1 MTNFKEIKAK
11 TYEDMSREAAQII
24 FDALK
29 ENEKF
34 SLGLATGSTP
44 EGMYDV
50 LATLINDERLDLSR
64 LTTFNLDEYVG
75 LDEDDDQSY
84 HYFMDEHLFSK
95 LDIPKENINILDGV
109 ANDLDKEVKEYES
122 LIDEVGIDIQVLG
135 IGRNGH
141 IAFNEP
147 GTSFESLTHKVQL
160 TDETIED
167 NSRFFEKKE
176 DVPTEALSMGLK
188 TIMKAKQIILL
199 ISGDNKQRAREL
211 FVSGEVSE
219 DVPASILHNH
229 DNVILITDEA
239 ARGEE

>member
-1 MTNFKEIKAK
+1 WLVRGSMTVVMF
-11 TYEDMSREAAQII
+11 
-24 FDALK
+24 
-29 ENEKF
+29 
-34 SLGLATGSTP
+34 
-44 EGMYDV
+44 DV
-50 LATLINDERLDLSR
+50 LAILINDERLDLSH

-75 LDEDDDQSY
+75 LDEDYDQSY
-84 HYFMDEHLFSK
+84 YYFMDEHLFSK

-176 DVPTEALSMGLK
+176 DVPTEAL
-188 TIMKAKQIILL
+188 
-199 ISGDNKQRAREL
+199 
-211 FVSGEVSE
+211 
-219 DVPASILHNH
+219 
-229 DNVILITDEA
+229 
-239 ARGEE
+239 

>member
-50 LATLINDERLDLSR
+50 LATLINDEKLDLSH

-95 LDIPKENINILDGV
+95 LDIPKENINILNGV
-109 ANDLDKEVKEYES
+109 ASDLDKEVKEYES
-122 LIDEVGIDIQVLG
+122 LIDKVGIDIQVLG

-147 GTSFESLTHKVQL
+147 GTSFESLTGKVQL

-211 FVSGEVSE
+211 FVSGKVSE

>member
-50 LATLINDERLDLSR
+50 LATLINDEKLDLSH

-84 HYFMDEHLFSK
+84 HYFMDKHLFSK

-109 ANDLDKEVKEYES
+109 ASDLDKEVKEYES
-122 LIDEVGIDIQVLG
+122 LIDKVGIDIQVLG

-147 GTSFESLTHKVQL
+147 GTRFGSLTHKVKL

-167 NSRFFEKKE
+167 NSRYFEKKE
-176 DVPTEALSMGLK
+176 EVQTEALSMGLK
-188 TIMKAKQIILL
+188 TIMKAKQSILL

-211 FVSGEVSE
+211 FVSGKVSE

>member
-29 ENEKF
+29 ENETF

-44 EGMYDV
+44 EGMYEV
-50 LATLINDERLDLSR
+50 LATLINDEKLDLSH

-95 LDIPKENINILDGV
+95 LDIPKENINILNGV
-109 ANDLDKEVKEYES
+109 ASDLDKEVKEYES
-122 LIDEVGIDIQVLG
+122 LIDETGIDIQVLG

-147 GTSFESLTHKVQL
+147 GTSFESLTGKVQL

-211 FVSGEVSE
+211 FVSGKVSE

>member
-50 LATLINDERLDLSR
+50 LATLINDERLDLSH

-211 FVSGEVSE
+211 FVSGKVSE

>member
-1 MTNFKEIKAK
+1 MTNFKEIKTK

-29 ENEKF
+29 ENETF

-44 EGMYDV
+44 EGMYEV
-50 LATLINDERLDLSR
+50 LATLINDEKLDLSH

-95 LDIPKENINILDGV
+95 LDIPKENINILNGV
-109 ANDLDKEVKEYES
+109 ASDLDKEVKEYES
-122 LIDEVGIDIQVLG
+122 LIDETGIDIQVLG

-147 GTSFESLTHKVQL
+147 GTSFESLTGKVQL

-211 FVSGEVSE
+211 FVSGKVSE

>member
-29 ENEKF
+29 ENETF

-50 LATLINDERLDLSR
+50 LATLINDERLDLSH

-147 GTSFESLTHKVQL
+147 GTSFESLTGKVQL

-211 FVSGEVSE
+211 FVSGKVSE

>member
-29 ENEKF
+29 ENETF

-109 ANDLDKEVKEYES
+109 ASDLDKEVKEYES

-147 GTSFESLTHKVQL
+147 GTSFESLTGKVQL

>member
-29 ENEKF
+29 ENETF

-109 ANDLDKEVKEYES
+109 ASDLDKEVKEYES

>member
-11 TYEDMSREAAQII
+11 TYEDMSCEAAQII

-29 ENEKF
+29 ENETF

-44 EGMYDV
+44 EGMYEV
-50 LATLINDERLDLSR
+50 LATLINDEKLDLSH

-95 LDIPKENINILDGV
+95 LDIPKENINILNGV
-109 ANDLDKEVKEYES
+109 ASDLDKEVKEYES
-122 LIDEVGIDIQVLG
+122 LIDETGIDIQVLG

-147 GTSFESLTHKVQL
+147 GTSFESLTGKVQL

-211 FVSGEVSE
+211 FVSGKVSE

>member
-11 TYEDMSREAAQII
+11 TYEDMSCEAAQII

-29 ENEKF
+29 ENETF

-44 EGMYDV
+44 EGMYEV
-50 LATLINDERLDLSR
+50 LATLINDEKLDLSH

-109 ANDLDKEVKEYES
+109 ASDLDKEVKEYES

-147 GTSFESLTHKVQL
+147 GTSFESLTGKVQL

>member
-29 ENEKF
+29 ENETF

-211 FVSGEVSE
+211 FVSGKVSE

>member
-1 MTNFKEIKAK
+1 MTNFKEIKTK

-29 ENEKF
+29 ENETF

-44 EGMYDV
+44 EGMYEV
-50 LATLINDERLDLSR
+50 LATLINDEKLDLSH

-95 LDIPKENINILDGV
+95 LDIPKENINILNGV
-109 ANDLDKEVKEYES
+109 ASDLDKEVKEYES
-122 LIDEVGIDIQVLG
+122 LIDETGIDIQVLG

-147 GTSFESLTHKVQL
+147 GTSFESLTGKVQL

-211 FVSGEVSE
+211 FVSGKVSE

-229 DNVILITDEA
+229 DNVILITDEP

>member
-29 ENEKF
+29 ENETF

>member
-29 ENEKF
+29 ENETF

-50 LATLINDERLDLSR
+50 LATLINDERLDLSH

-109 ANDLDKEVKEYES
+109 ASDLDKEVKEYES

>member
-29 ENEKF
+29 ENETF

-50 LATLINDERLDLSR
+50 LATLINDEKLDLSR

-122 LIDEVGIDIQVLG
+122 LIDKVGIDIQVLG

-211 FVSGEVSE
+211 FVSGKVSE

>member
-29 ENEKF
+29 ENETF

-44 EGMYDV
+44 EGMYEI
-50 LATLINDERLDLSR
+50 LATLINDEKLDLSH

-95 LDIPKENINILDGV
+95 LDIPKENINILNGV
-109 ANDLDKEVKEYES
+109 ASDLDKEVKEYES
-122 LIDEVGIDIQVLG
+122 LIDETGIDIQVLG

-147 GTSFESLTHKVQL
+147 GTSFESLTGKVQL

-211 FVSGEVSE
+211 FVSGKVSE

>member
-24 FDALK
+24 FDPLK
-29 ENEKF
+29 ENETF

-44 EGMYDV
+44 EGMYEI
-50 LATLINDERLDLSR
+50 LATLINDEKLDLSH

-95 LDIPKENINILDGV
+95 LDIPKENINILNGV
-109 ANDLDKEVKEYES
+109 ASDLDKEVKEYES
-122 LIDEVGIDIQVLG
+122 LIDETGIDIQVLG

-147 GTSFESLTHKVQL
+147 GTSFESLTGKVQL

-211 FVSGEVSE
+211 FVSGKVSE

>member
-44 EGMYDV
+44 EGMYEV
-50 LATLINDERLDLSR
+50 LATLINDEKLDLSH

-75 LDEDDDQSY
+75 LDEGDDQSY
-84 HYFMDEHLFSK
+84 HYFMNEHLFSK

-109 ANDLDKEVKEYES
+109 ASDLNKEVKEYES

-147 GTSFESLTHKVQL
+147 GTSFESLTGKVQL

-211 FVSGEVSE
+211 FVSGKVTE

>member
-50 LATLINDERLDLSR
+50 LATLINDERLDLSH

-84 HYFMDEHLFSK
+84 HYFMDKHLFSK

>member
-29 ENEKF
+29 ENETF

-50 LATLINDERLDLSR
+50 LATLINDEKLDLSH

-95 LDIPKENINILDGV
+95 LDIPKENINILNGV
-109 ANDLDKEVKEYES
+109 ASDLDKEVKEYES
-122 LIDEVGIDIQVLG
+122 LIDETGIDIQVLG

>member
-29 ENEKF
+29 ENETF

-44 EGMYDV
+44 EGMYEI
-50 LATLINDERLDLSR
+50 LATLINDEKLDLSH

-109 ANDLDKEVKEYES
+109 ASDLDKEVKEYES

>member
-50 LATLINDERLDLSR
+50 LATLINDEKLDLSH

-122 LIDEVGIDIQVLG
+122 LIDETGIDIQVLG

>member
-29 ENEKF
+29 ENETF

-50 LATLINDERLDLSR
+50 LATLINDERLDLSH

-122 LIDEVGIDIQVLG
+122 LIDKVGIDIQVLG

-211 FVSGEVSE
+211 FVSGKVSE

>member
-29 ENEKF
+29 ENETF

-50 LATLINDERLDLSR
+50 LATLINDERLDLSH

-109 ANDLDKEVKEYES
+109 ASDLDKEVKEYES

-147 GTSFESLTHKVQL
+147 GTSFESLTGKVQL

>member
-1 MTNFKEIKAK
+1 MTNFKEIKTK

-29 ENEKF
+29 ENETF

-44 EGMYDV
+44 EGMYEV
-50 LATLINDERLDLSR
+50 LATLINDEKLDLSH

-109 ANDLDKEVKEYES
+109 ASDLDKEVKEYES

-147 GTSFESLTHKVQL
+147 GTSFESLTGKVQL

>member
-29 ENEKF
+29 ENETF

-147 GTSFESLTHKVQL
+147 GASFESLTHKVQL

-211 FVSGEVSE
+211 FVSGKVSE

>member
-29 ENEKF
+29 ENETF

-50 LATLINDERLDLSR
+50 LATLINDERLDLSH

-84 HYFMDEHLFSK
+84 HYFMDKHLFSK

-211 FVSGEVSE
+211 FVSGKVSE

>member
-50 LATLINDERLDLSR
+50 LATLINDEKLDLSH

-211 FVSGEVSE
+211 FVSGKVSE

>member
-50 LATLINDERLDLSR
+50 LATLINDEKLDLSH

-109 ANDLDKEVKEYES
+109 ASDLDKEVKEYES
-122 LIDEVGIDIQVLG
+122 LIDKVGIDIQVLG

-147 GTSFESLTHKVQL
+147 GTSFGSLTHKVQL

-211 FVSGEVSE
+211 FVSGKVSE

>member
-50 LATLINDERLDLSR
+50 LATLINDEKLDLSH

-84 HYFMDEHLFSK
+84 HYFMDKHLFSK

-211 FVSGEVSE
+211 FVSGKVSE

>member
-29 ENEKF
+29 ENETF

-50 LATLINDERLDLSR
+50 LATLINDEKLDLSH

-211 FVSGEVSE
+211 FVSGKVSE

>member
-50 LATLINDERLDLSR
+50 LATLINDERLDLSH

>member
-122 LIDEVGIDIQVLG
+122 LIDKVGIDIQVLG

-211 FVSGEVSE
+211 FVSGKVSE